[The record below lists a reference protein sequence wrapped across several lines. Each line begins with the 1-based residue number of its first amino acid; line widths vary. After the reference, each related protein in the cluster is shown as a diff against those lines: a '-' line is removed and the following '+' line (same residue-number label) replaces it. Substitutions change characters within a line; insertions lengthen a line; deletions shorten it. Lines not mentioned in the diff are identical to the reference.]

1 MIIFVFDP
9 TTNITSLLQQAN
21 ITIWHYQKVGMVSY
35 QEFASNTL
43 QRVHGLIL
51 EITEPTP
58 ELHYLLAQAVILNKP
73 TLCLYRKN
81 RPPRDILNHLHKRNI
96 PPSLITKNYTVAT
109 MDLVIQNFLHSMDVK
124 ITLTE
129 TPTIKFTLRLTPTI
143 EQYLEWLAK
152 QHPAQANKAEYI
164 RALLKR
170 AALQDVEYQKYLEK

>member
-9 TTNITSLLQQAN
+9 TTAITTLLQRTS
-21 ITIWHYQKVGMVSY
+21 ITILNYQKMGMVSY

-43 QRVHGLIL
+43 QRAQGLIL

-81 RPPRDILNHLHKRNI
+81 KPPRDILNHLHKQNI
-96 PPSLITKNYTVAT
+96 PSRIMTKNYTVVTLEQVA
-109 MDLVIQNFLHSMDVK
+109 QSFLHAIDTK
-124 ITLTE
+124 IVLTE

-143 EQYLEWLAK
+143 EHYLEWLGT
-152 QHPAQANKAEYI
+152 QQQANKAEYI
-164 RALLKR
+164 RTLLKQS
-170 AALQDVEYQKYLEK
+170 ALNDSAYQKDLEC

>member
-1 MIIFVFDP
+1 MIIFVFDH
-9 TTNITSLLQQAN
+9 TTNVSNLLQQTN
-21 ITIWHYQKVGMVSY
+21 ITIWHYQTAGMVSY

-81 RPPRDILNHLHKRNI
+81 KPPRDILSHLHKQNI
-96 PPSLITKNYTVAT
+96 PSRIVTKNYTVST
-109 MDLVIQNFLHSMDVK
+109 LEVVVQSFLQSIDTK

-152 QHPAQANKAEYI
+152 QQPANANKAEYI

-170 AALQDVEYQKYLEK
+170 AALQDSEYQKFLEK